1 MFKKMFYK
9 NMKNNCEALS
19 AKAIGKK
26 NCTEFYAAIVK
37 ITYTLV
43 RNESNQTTWD
53 NITLNTP
60 PIEKQNFTCIIH
72 L

>member
-1 MFKKMFYK
+1 MFYK

-43 RNESNQTTWD
+43 RNESNQTT
-53 NITLNTP
+53 
-60 PIEKQNFTCIIH
+60 
-72 L
+72 